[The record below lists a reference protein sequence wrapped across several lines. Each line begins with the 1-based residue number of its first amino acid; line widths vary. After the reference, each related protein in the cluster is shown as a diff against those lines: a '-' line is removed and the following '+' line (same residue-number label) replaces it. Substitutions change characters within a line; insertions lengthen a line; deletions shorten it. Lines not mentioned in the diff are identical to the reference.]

1 MKTRVIILFGM
12 VFALFACATT
22 PRVFTD
28 FDPQQDFT
36 SYQNFAWISADP
48 ITVVGDQGPNALTAQ
63 RLKNNVEQAISAKGF
78 KLTDKADA
86 DFVVGLSV
94 GARDKMEIREVE
106 VVDYFGPHWR
116 WGYDYFG
123 VAYHPRGFTR
133 TESIQREYAEGT
145 LSIDIFDNKLK
156 SPVWHASASKKLTR
170 AELRG
175 ESAESTKLAVETMLA
190 NFPPQDKEGE

>member
-1 MKTRVIILFGM
+1 MKTKTITFCGM

-36 SYQNFAWISADP
+36 SYQTFAWISADP
-48 ITVVGDQGPNALTAQ
+48 ITVVGDQGPNALTAR
-63 RLKNNVEQAISAKGF
+63 RLQNNVEQTLSSKGF
-78 KLTDKADA
+78 KLTTKSEA
-86 DFVVGLSV
+86 DFVVSLSV
-94 GARDKMEIREVE
+94 GARDKIEVREVE
-106 VVDYFGPHWR
+106 VVDYYGSHWR

-123 VAYHPRGFTR
+123 VVYHPRGFTR
-133 TESIQREYAEGT
+133 TESVKREYAEGT

-156 SPVWHASASKKLTR
+156 SPVWHASVSKRLSR

-175 ESAESTKLAVETMLA
+175 NSAESTKLAVETMLA